1 MNWTAFAAISALLFV
16 QAAFAAACLY
26 AYNRIR
32 SQQDSAGQERMS
44 WGIEVKAAVTQA
56 DTARK
61 MAEAIETQHFRS
73 LRALVEGYAAELSDA
88 RARIVSLEKELKVC
102 QMKLASEDRISR
114 REEARQAKRNGAEV
128 PAAPDSADVD
138 SPASLPGAIP
148 LRVHQ
153 AEPAAAPPARSNFG
167 RVR

>member
-1 MNWTAFAAISALLFV
+1 MNWTAFAAISTLLFV
-16 QAAFAAACLY
+16 QAGFVGACLY

-32 SQQDSAGQERMS
+32 SQQDSAGQEKLN
-44 WGIEVKAAVTQA
+44 WGVKIEAAFTQA

-61 MAEAIETQHFRS
+61 VAESMEVTHFKA
-73 LRALVEGYAAELSDA
+73 LRNLVEGYAAELSDA
-88 RARIVSLEKELKVC
+88 RARIVSVEKELKVC
-102 QMKLASEDRISR
+102 QMKLASEERISR
-114 REEARQAKRNGAEV
+114 RDEARAAKRNGVEV
-128 PAAPDSADVD
+128 PAAPEPADVD

-153 AEPAAAPPARSNFG
+153 AEPAATAPARSNFG